1 MLVVTT
7 PSGHKCEDKDDCT
20 QYGLDVCTDYEVYA
34 RENCPLYCKFCTST
48 VTTTKAPCVDKDKDC
63 HLYKDT
69 DCTEPDF
76 RKFMLDNCRLRC
88 NACDATA

>member
-34 RENCPLYCKFCTST
+34 RENCPLYCKFCSKYTQ
-48 VTTTKAPCVDKDKDC
+48 V
-63 HLYKDT
+63 L
-69 DCTEPDF
+69 F
-76 RKFMLDNCRLRC
+76 IL
-88 NACDATA
+88 